1 MLELHIVN
9 ESLLYTDFHGLP
21 TDKLTSSRH
30 RETEPLSG
38 SDGDALYV
46 SPRRELRSVLM
57 RNNRDGRGTLAL
69 PRMNAHR
76 MVVAAAALT
85 ILGTAMLASP
95 LAVLIGQPLPLAPH
109 KDLPAAGTA
118 TSITISGSV
127 NAANYAEYNSTLPGQ
142 LRSALDNTPFTLY
155 HSEWSDP
162 LGFAPGTAP
171 ASGANV
177 AILNATSYPDLTA
190 HASLLS
196 GSWPA
201 APAAGQANA

>member
-69 PRMNAHR
+69 PRVNGDR
-76 MVVAAAALT
+76 IVVAAPALT
-85 ILGTAMLASP
+85 MLVTAMLASA
-95 LAVLIGQPLPLAPH
+95 LAVLIGQPLPI
-109 KDLPAAGTA
+109 A
-118 TSITISGSV
+118 TLKCYGADRDVPSIT
-127 NAANYAEYNSTLPGQ
+127 TR
-142 LRSALDNTPFTLY
+142 RS
-155 HSEWSDP
+155 SD
-162 LGFAPGTAP
+162 
-171 ASGANV
+171 
-177 AILNATSYPDLTA
+177 
-190 HASLLS
+190 
-196 GSWPA
+196 
-201 APAAGQANA
+201 